1 MNVSIEAFASF
12 DFSVIPDLSPLD
24 LIITESLENH
34 TKVNG
39 AKSGALLP
47 LPFQTGIGKTYTAL
61 NFLLQQMLD
70 QVKNELQEEEFG
82 SSTKRL
88 LYYVTDSI
96 DNVANA
102 KADLFRL
109 VEKQAVKGEPRFT
122 LEQQEYL
129 KAQIV
134 HLPNQ
139 SDQLL
144 QCSDAV
150 LNEVLVGFD
159 LNTER
164 DVKAE
169 WIAISGL
176 RRHASNPEVKVSLNR
191 QAGYFYRNLVARLQ
205 KKQKGADRTPLNGTL
220 LASVEAL
227 MPGEK
232 IRNGSAH
239 VIFLTTSKFLK
250 GFHNTRS
257 RYSPLRDLSGALL
270 IIDEI
275 DKQNQVILSELC
287 KQQTQDL
294 IWAIRTLRANFR
306 DHQLESS
313 PRYDK
318 IEDLFEPLRERLEEF
333 GTKWNLALAFNT
345 EGPNLNE
352 RPVRLFSDRSFTHV
366 SSATH
371 KLSLKSDLLRQKNLI
386 FSDEKVEGSLIEK
399 MAF

>member
-1 MNVSIEAFASF
+1 MNVSIEEFTHF
-12 DFSVIPDLSPLD
+12 DFQLVPDPSPLD
-24 LIITESLENH
+24 LVITESLENY
-34 TKVNG
+34 TKLNG

-61 NFLLQQMLD
+61 NFLLQQMLV
-70 QVKNELQEEEFG
+70 QVQNELQEEKSG
-82 SSTKRL
+82 SRSKRL
-88 LYYVTDSI
+88 LYYVTDSV
-96 DNVANA
+96 DNVVSA
-102 KADLFRL
+102 KAELL
-109 VEKQAVKGEPRFT
+109 KLIEEQTVKGEPRFT
-122 LEQQEYL
+122 LEQQDYL

-139 SDQLL
+139 SEQLL

-150 LNEVLVGFD
+150 LNQVLVGFD
-159 LNTER
+159 LNAER

-169 WIAISGL
+169 WSAISGL
-176 RRHASNPEVKVSLNR
+176 RHHASKPEVKVSLSR

-205 KKQKGADRTPLNGTL
+205 KKQKGADRISLNGSL
-220 LASVEAL
+220 LTSVEAL
-227 MPGEK
+227 LPGEK

-239 VIFLTTSKFLK
+239 VVFLTTSKFLK

-257 RYSPLRDLSGALL
+257 RYSPLRDLSGAVL

-287 KQQTQDL
+287 KQQAQDL

-333 GTKWNLALAFNT
+333 GTKWNLAFAFNT

-371 KLSLKSDLLRQKNLI
+371 KRLCCVIRWN
-386 FSDEKVEGSLIEK
+386 
-399 MAF
+399 